1 MSIKIL
7 NKIKLVFVG
16 DLKSINLEI
25 IANSHMYLV
34 QEKIKYILI
43 GDIFKIKQYFNKIKV
58 SNELIEIFNFTD
70 ILFIKKNAIFV
81 FDAHSK
87 QLEKSDLI
95 LNQINI
101 SNNLSKI
108 NSFDLVTMPIN
119 KSAIKKNFDFNGMTE
134 YLKKINNQETL
145 MLMKGEKFSIIPL
158 TTHIKFKD
166 ILNNFSEVDFYN
178 TLKKIIHLI
187 KNKKFIYNEIIVL
200 GVNPHAGENGTL
212 GNEEIIMKK
221 IINKIINDFK
231 FKKIRGPISADSA
244 FQSTNKNQL
253 FISYYHDQALIPFK
267 ILNKKSLNHT
277 IGLSFN
283 RLSPA
288 HGTAEDI
295 IFKNLSDNTSY
306 IQCMLN

>member
-1 MSIKIL
+1 MSIKKL

-25 IANSHMYLV
+25 ISKSHMYLV
-34 QEKIKYILI
+34 KEQIKYILI
-43 GDIFKIKQYFNKIKV
+43 GDIYKIKKYFNKIKNK
-58 SNELIEIFNFTD
+58 NEVIEIFNFTD
-70 ILFIKKNAIFV
+70 ILNIKKNNIFV
-81 FDAHSK
+81 FNLHSK
-87 QLEKSDLI
+87 NLEKSKLI

-101 SNNLSKI
+101 SNNLARL

-119 KSAIKKNFDFNGMTE
+119 KSAIKKNFVFNGMTE
-134 YLKKINNQETL
+134 YLKKINNQDTL

-166 ILNNFSEVDFYN
+166 ILNDFNEKHFYSK
-178 TLKKIIHLI
+178 LKKIINLI
-187 KNKKFIYNEIIVL
+187 NNKIIKYNEIVVL
-200 GVNPHAGENGTL
+200 GINPHAGENGTL
-212 GNEEIIMKK
+212 GEEEIIMKK
-221 IINKIINDFK
+221 IINKVIKNFK
-231 FKKIRGPISADSA
+231 FKRIIGPLAADSA

-267 ILNKKSLNHT
+267 ILNKESLNHT
-277 IGLSFN
+277 VGLSFN

-295 IFKNLSDNTSY
+295 IFKNMSDNTSF

>member
-1 MSIKIL
+1 MSIKTL

-25 IANSHMYLV
+25 IAKSHKYLV

-43 GDIFKIKQYFNKIKV
+43 GDIFKIKEYFNKIKII
-58 SNELIEIFNFTD
+58 NEVIEIFNFSD
-70 ILFIKKNAIFV
+70 IQNIKKNAIFV
-81 FDAHSK
+81 FNIHSK
-87 QLEKSDLI
+87 NLEKSQLL

-101 SNNLSKI
+101 SNNLAKLSLLE
-108 NSFDLVTMPIN
+108 LVTMPIN
-119 KSAIKKNFDFNGMTE
+119 KSAIKKDFDFNGMTE

-145 MLMKGEKFSIIPL
+145 MLMRGEKFSIIPL

-166 ILNNFSEVDFYN
+166 ILNNFNEKYFYN
-178 TLKKIIHLI
+178 KLRKITNLINNKII
-187 KNKKFIYNEIIVL
+187 NYNEIIVL

-221 IINKIINDFK
+221 TINKIIKDFK
-231 FKKIRGPISADSA
+231 FKKIRGPLSADSA

-253 FISYYHDQALIPFK
+253 FISFYHDQALIPFK
-267 ILNKKSLNHT
+267 ILNKKSINHT

>member
-1 MSIKIL
+1 MFIKAL

-25 IANSHMYLV
+25 IAKSHEYLV

-43 GDIFKIKQYFNKIKV
+43 GDIFKIKEYFDKIKNN
-58 SNELIEIFNFTD
+58 NEVIEIFNFKD
-70 ILFIKKNAIFV
+70 ILNVKKDAIFV
-81 FDAHSK
+81 FNIHSK
-87 QLEKSDLI
+87 NLEKSQLI

-101 SNNLSKI
+101 SNNLAKL

-119 KSAIKKNFDFNGMTE
+119 KSVIKKNFDFNGMTE

-145 MLMKGEKFSIIPL
+145 MIMKGEKFSIIPL
-158 TTHIKFKD
+158 TTHIRFKD
-166 ILNNFSEVDFYN
+166 ILKHFNEKYFYN
-178 TLKKIIHLI
+178 KLEKIINLI
-187 KNKKFIYNEIIVL
+187 NNKIIKYNEIIVL
-200 GVNPHAGENGTL
+200 GINPHAGENGTL
-212 GNEEIIMKK
+212 GKEEIIMKK
-221 IINKIINDFK
+221 MIDKIIKKFK
-231 FKKIRGPISADSA
+231 FKNIIGPLAADSA
-244 FQSTNKNQL
+244 FKSTNKNQL

-267 ILNKKSLNHT
+267 ILNKESLNHT
-277 IGLSFN
+277 VGLSFN

-295 IFKNLSDNTSY
+295 IFKNMSDNTSF

>member
-1 MSIKIL
+1 MSIKTL

-25 IANSHMYLV
+25 IAKSHKYLV

-43 GDIFKIKQYFNKIKV
+43 GDIFKIKEYFNKIKII
-58 SNELIEIFNFTD
+58 NEVIEIFNFSD
-70 ILFIKKNAIFV
+70 IQNIKKNAIFV
-81 FDAHSK
+81 FNTHSK
-87 QLEKSDLI
+87 NLEKSQLL

-101 SNNLSKI
+101 SNNLAKLSLLE
-108 NSFDLVTMPIN
+108 LVTMPIN
-119 KSAIKKNFDFNGMTE
+119 KSAIKKDFDFNGMTE

-145 MLMKGEKFSIIPL
+145 MLMRGEKFSIIPL

-166 ILNNFSEVDFYN
+166 ILNNFNEKYFYN
-178 TLKKIIHLI
+178 KLRKITNLINNKII
-187 KNKKFIYNEIIVL
+187 NYNEIIVL

-221 IINKIINDFK
+221 IINKIIKDFK
-231 FKKIRGPISADSA
+231 FKKIRGPLSADSA

-253 FISYYHDQALIPFK
+253 FISFYHDQALIPFK
-267 ILNKKSLNHT
+267 ILNKKSINHT

>member
-1 MSIKIL
+1 MSIKTL

-25 IANSHMYLV
+25 IAKSHKYLV

-43 GDIFKIKQYFNKIKV
+43 GDIFKIKEYFNKIKII
-58 SNELIEIFNFTD
+58 NEVIEIFNFSD
-70 ILFIKKNAIFV
+70 IQNIKKNAIFV
-81 FDAHSK
+81 FNIHSK
-87 QLEKSDLI
+87 NLEKSQLL

-101 SNNLSKI
+101 SNNLAKLSLLE
-108 NSFDLVTMPIN
+108 LVTMPIN
-119 KSAIKKNFDFNGMTE
+119 KSAIKKDFDFNGMTE

-145 MLMKGEKFSIIPL
+145 MLMRGEKFSIIPL

-166 ILNNFSEVDFYN
+166 ILNNFNEKYFYN
-178 TLKKIIHLI
+178 KLRKITNLINNKII
-187 KNKKFIYNEIIVL
+187 NYNEIIVL

-221 IINKIINDFK
+221 IINKIIKDFK
-231 FKKIRGPISADSA
+231 FKKIRGPLSADSA

-253 FISYYHDQALIPFK
+253 FISFYHDQALIPFK
-267 ILNKKSLNHT
+267 ILNKKSINHT